1 MTRVNRISG
10 PDWLMVQS
18 VLWDPESGNEK
29 SKYDGNSESVLE
41 LSKLKCPDSI
51 KIIRSRKSNPVS
63 PRSQDVWR
71 SKPHSVCE
79 LYIGMKG

>member
-1 MTRVNRISG
+1 
-10 PDWLMVQS
+10 MVQS

-51 KIIRSRKSNPVS
+51 KMIRSRKSNPSLPGAQMSGVPNLS
-63 PRSQDVWR
+63 PSRSFT
-71 SKPHSVCE
+71 SE
-79 LYIGMKG
+79 

>member
-1 MTRVNRISG
+1 
-10 PDWLMVQS
+10 MVQS
-18 VLWDPESGNEK
+18 VLWDPESGNKK
-29 SKYDGNSESVLE
+29 SKYDGNIRALDPTEPVLE

-63 PRSQDVWR
+63 PRSPDVWS

-79 LYIGMKG
+79 LNIGMKG